1 MDNRPGTQ
9 GIILSALFGSS
20 LSLCSARNRRWQ
32 NLAETILTHS
42 NVHSNTFGKLF
53 TISVDG
59 VIDAQPLYLSSI
71 SIPGQ
76 GTHNVLYVVTEN
88 DSVYAFDPDT
98 GTELWHVSLLASGET
113 PSDTRNCSQI
123 TPEIGITSTPVI
135 DRSSGRKG
143 NDLCGGDD
151 QEFVR
156 ELLPTLARP

>member
-143 NDLCGGDD
+143 TIYVVVMSKNS
-151 QEFVR
+151 
-156 ELLPTLARP
+156 